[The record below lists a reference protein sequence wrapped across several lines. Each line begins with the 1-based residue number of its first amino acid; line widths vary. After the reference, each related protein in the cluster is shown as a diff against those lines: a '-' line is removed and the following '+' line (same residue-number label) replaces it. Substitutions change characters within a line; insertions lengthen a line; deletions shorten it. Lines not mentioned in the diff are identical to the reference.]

1 MEKMN
6 QEVKQK
12 WVAALR
18 SGEYTQG
25 QGSLKNAKSE
35 YCCLGVLCSVAK
47 KEGLEV
53 VEKYNTKLESYT
65 FDGDRTF
72 LPYSV
77 RDWAQLSTEAPYV
90 LVGAGM
96 ERLDHLND
104 SGDFSFDQIAD
115 LIEASL

>member
-18 SGEYTQG
+18 SGEYKQG
-25 QGSLKNAKSE
+25 AGYLKNSKGE
-35 YCCLGVLCSVAK
+35 YCCLGVLCDVAK
-47 KEGLEV
+47 KEGQKV
-53 VEKYNTKLESYT
+53 VEKYLPSLHTYT
-65 FDGDRTF
+65 FDESKAF
-72 LPYSV
+72 LPMSV
-77 RDWAQLSTEAPYV
+77 ADWAQLSTEAPYV
-90 LVGAGM
+90 LVGGGM
-96 ERLDHLND
+96 DRLDHLND

>member
-35 YCCLGVLCSVAK
+35 YCCLGVLCDVAK
-47 KEGLEV
+47 KEGQEV
-53 VEKYNTKLESYT
+53 VEKYLTFEGVYA
-65 FDGDRTF
+65 FDGKWLF
-72 LPYSV
+72 PPHSV

-104 SGDFSFDQIAD
+104 SGDFSFNQIAD

>member
-35 YCCLGVLCSVAK
+35 YCCLGVLCDVAK
-47 KEGLEV
+47 REGLAV
-53 VEKYNTKLESYT
+53 IEKYLPFEGLYT
-65 FDGDRTF
+65 FDGDMTF
-72 LPYSV
+72 LPMSV
-77 RDWAQLSTEAPYV
+77 ENWAQLSTEAPYV

>member
-6 QEVKQK
+6 QEVKKK

-18 SGEYTQG
+18 SGDYTQG
-25 QGSLKNAKSE
+25 LGSLKNAKSE
-35 YCCLGVLCSVAK
+35 YCCLGVLCDVAQ
-47 KEGLEV
+47 KEGLALI
-53 VEKYNTKLESYT
+53 EKYRTYEKAFT
-65 FDGDRTF
+65 FDGEKTF

-104 SGDFSFDQIAD
+104 SGDFSFNQIAD